1 MSKEEYAVEVENI
14 SKIYTLRNKNN
25 QYKTDKKEFYALKDV
40 SFKVKKGDVVG
51 ILGTNGS
58 GKSTLVNDILYNAI
72 SNKLY
77 KTKVDIGEH
86 DYIDCY

>member
-51 ILGTNGS
+51 ILGT
-58 GKSTLVNDILYNAI
+58 KVLVNQLY
-72 SNKLY
+72 LY
-77 KTKVDIGEH
+77 CCQEFLKSIVVR
-86 DYIDCY
+86 

>member
-58 GKSTLVNDILYNAI
+58 GKSTLSLLLSGLSELN
-72 SNKLY
+72 SGKKKNKE
-77 KTKVDIGEH
+77 KKA
-86 DYIDCY
+86 